1 MKVLNLVIISSLLL
15 IQMTTLILADVGT
28 AVSYGPPYIPTS
40 CDGSR
45 RDQFPP
51 GNIFVAVNEGLWDN
65 GAACG
70 RRYRVRCV
78 SGMNKP
84 CKGGSIDVK
93 VVDSITSCTKSS
105 CPHTF
110 HMSTE
115 AFAAISRFPNANINI
130 EYIQ

>member
-1 MKVLNLVIISSLLL
+1 MRSFMLVIISSLLFK
-15 IQMTTLILADVGT
+15 QMSIILADVGT
-28 AVSYGPPYIPTS
+28 ASSYGPPYIPTA
-40 CDGSR
+40 CDGNR
-45 RDQFPP
+45 RQQFPP

-78 SGMNKP
+78 SGINKP
-84 CKGGSIDVK
+84 CKGGSSIDVK
-93 VVDSITSCTKSS
+93 VVDSITCTKSS

-115 AFAAISRFPNANINI
+115 AFAAISRFPNANINV
-130 EYIQ
+130 EYIQI